1 LRDARGG
8 ELADALTRP
17 AVVAVD
23 ESGLADVLTHDIVDT
38 SCEILALHTVRQW
51 AGIGTSLVAE
61 VARLAT
67 GLGCA
72 RYWVVTTNH
81 NIDALRFYRRR
92 VPAGGAAAWRRRG
105 RAPGT

>member
-1 LRDARGG
+1 
-8 ELADALTRP
+8 
-17 AVVAVD
+17 VD
-23 ESGLADVLTHDIVDT
+23 ESGLAGVLTYDT
-38 SCEILALHTVRQW
+38 VGTGCAILALHTVRRW

-72 RYWVVTTNH
+72 RYWVVTINH
-81 NIDALRFYRRR
+81 KTDALRLYRRR
-92 VPAGGAAAWRRRG
+92 VPAGGAAAWRRRC